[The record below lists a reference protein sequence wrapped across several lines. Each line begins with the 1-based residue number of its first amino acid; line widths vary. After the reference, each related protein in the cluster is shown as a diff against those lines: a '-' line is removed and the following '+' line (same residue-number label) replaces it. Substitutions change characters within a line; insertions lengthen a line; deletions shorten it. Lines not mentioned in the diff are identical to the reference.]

1 MATAFFRTVI
11 LYLLLIAGLR
21 LSGKRQIGELEPI
34 ELVLTLLISDLASVP
49 MQDFALP
56 LFNGVIPIITL
67 IALPLLW
74 IGFFHSLFTG
84 NEGNMSSY
92 SLVIL
97 MFSLLN
103 ADVLIKGE
111 KLSNKVLD
119 VLAKTNCVLLFLW
132 AAATI
137 VHVLVK

>member
-1 MATAFFRTVI
+1 MAEERLEASAASEQAAGNFASGESSPWGKERGNRAFR
-11 LYLLLIAGLR
+11 
-21 LSGKRQIGELEPI
+21 
-34 ELVLTLLISDLASVP
+34 
-49 MQDFALP
+49 
-56 LFNGVIPIITL
+56 IITL
-67 IALPLLW
+67 IALSLLW

>member
-1 MATAFFRTVI
+1 MAEERLEASAASEQAAGNHASGESSPWGKARGNRAFR
-11 LYLLLIAGLR
+11 
-21 LSGKRQIGELEPI
+21 
-34 ELVLTLLISDLASVP
+34 
-49 MQDFALP
+49 
-56 LFNGVIPIITL
+56 IITL

-119 VLAKTNCVLLFLW
+119 VLAKANCVLLFLW

-137 VHVLVK
+137 IHVLLK

>member
-1 MATAFFRTVI
+1 MAEERLETTAASEHATGTNLQGESSPWSKERGNRTFR
-11 LYLLLIAGLR
+11 
-21 LSGKRQIGELEPI
+21 
-34 ELVLTLLISDLASVP
+34 
-49 MQDFALP
+49 
-56 LFNGVIPIITL
+56 IITL
-67 IALPLLW
+67 VALPLLW

-103 ADVLIKGE
+103 ADVLVKGE
-111 KLSNKVLD
+111 KLPNKALN
-119 VLAKTNCVLLFLW
+119 VLAKANCVLLFLW
-132 AAATI
+132 AVATI

>member
-1 MATAFFRTVI
+1 MAEEHLEAAASGQAKGWFEQRKDPEFR
-11 LYLLLIAGLR
+11 
-21 LSGKRQIGELEPI
+21 KRQ
-34 ELVLTLLISDLASVP
+34 DAS
-49 MQDFALP
+49 
-56 LFNGVIPIITL
+56 LFQAITL
-67 IALPLLW
+67 VMLPFIW
-74 IGFFHSLFTG
+74 AGFVYSLATG

>member
-1 MATAFFRTVI
+1 MAEERLEAAVASEHAPAPAPQKEASPWSKERGTRIFR
-11 LYLLLIAGLR
+11 
-21 LSGKRQIGELEPI
+21 
-34 ELVLTLLISDLASVP
+34 
-49 MQDFALP
+49 
-56 LFNGVIPIITL
+56 IITM

>member
-1 MATAFFRTVI
+1 M
-11 LYLLLIAGLR
+11 
-21 LSGKRQIGELEPI
+21 
-34 ELVLTLLISDLASVP
+34 
-49 MQDFALP
+49 
-56 LFNGVIPIITL
+56 
-67 IALPLLW
+67 

-137 VHVLVK
+137 VHVLLK